1 MTSVIRCFPT
11 IKDKVNYQDREKV
24 ETRPYGLIKCFA
36 EKEVSFSY
44 KSTFSSIFRTKIHKK
59 IFSRIKFYYV
69 SSGSGCCIIDYAPL
83 TLKKNTVRSFEQHCL
98 PVLT

>member
-1 MTSVIRCFPT
+1 MVISSCHEYCETSVIRCFPT
-11 IKDKVNYQDREKV
+11 IKDKVNYQDRRKRGIFFLQIDIFV
-24 ETRPYGLIKCFA
+24 DI
-36 EKEVSFSY
+36 SY
-44 KSTFSSIFRTKIHKK
+44 EDTQKNLL
-59 IFSRIKFYYV
+59 SRIKFYYV